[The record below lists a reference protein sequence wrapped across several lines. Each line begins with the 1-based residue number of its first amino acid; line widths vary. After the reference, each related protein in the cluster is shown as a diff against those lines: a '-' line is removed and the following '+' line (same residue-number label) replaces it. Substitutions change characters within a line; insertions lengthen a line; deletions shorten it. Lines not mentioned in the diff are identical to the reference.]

1 MARAPGWEDRRT
13 RKVPVG
19 CTMSS
24 ASAVSRVTAKPQM
37 ACGSVASHI
46 LPTCNHSTPSF
57 LCPMPP
63 NTPSASTDAKEEH
76 PPTIPVQAGVCCHLR
91 HQ

>member
-46 LPTCNHSTPSF
+46 LPTCTQDGVNIQVMKGTASRPDPSPRDAYG
-57 LCPMPP
+57 L
-63 NTPSASTDAKEEH
+63 SAFRDSNGPAQDV
-76 PPTIPVQAGVCCHLR
+76 PV
-91 HQ
+91 